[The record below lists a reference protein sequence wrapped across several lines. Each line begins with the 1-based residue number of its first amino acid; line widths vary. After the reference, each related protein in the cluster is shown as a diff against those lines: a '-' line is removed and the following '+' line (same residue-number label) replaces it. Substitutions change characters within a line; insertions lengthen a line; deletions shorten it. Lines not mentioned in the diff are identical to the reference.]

1 MKKTA
6 LWQNMALWEKVALW
20 FLATIVFLIV
30 FLIIMFKVSSHFAN
44 RPHFVTQELPKAHLN
59 QPYYAKIEIEAAIIE
74 ETVDIQVSS
83 EDITVEPKVY
93 ESHKD
98 IYNKPVYRTDYS
110 NLTITGTPSELKP
123 ITIKLTGS
131 TYGSMFVGKEFE
143 KTYTIEVVE

>member
-1 MKKTA
+1 M
-6 LWQNMALWEKVALW
+6 VLW
-20 FLATIVFLIV
+20 FLAIIALLIAFLVIVFY
-30 FLIIMFKVSSHFAN
+30 SSSYIAN
-44 RPHFVTQELPKAHLN
+44 RPNFTTQELPEAHLN

-74 ETVDIQVSS
+74 ETVNIQVSN
-83 EDITVEPKVY
+83 EDIMVEPKVY

>member
-1 MKKTA
+1 MKK
-6 LWQNMALWEKVALW
+6 MALWEKMVLW
-20 FLATIVFLIV
+20 FLAIIVLLIAFLVIVFY
-30 FLIIMFKVSSHFAN
+30 SSSYIAN
-44 RPHFVTQELPKAHLN
+44 RPNFTIQELPEAHLN

-74 ETVDIQVSS
+74 EAVDIQVSN
-83 EDITVEPKVY
+83 EDIMVEPKVY

-98 IYNKPVYRTDYS
+98 IYNKPVYRADYS

-143 KTYTIEVVE
+143 KTYTIEVLE